1 MKTEQTITL
10 TPESFEAG
18 KHLEALAQQGGNAL
32 TLRLAPG
39 QYTTPI
45 SIDRNNSGSGKLT
58 IEATQKGT
66 AIFTGA
72 EPHHDW
78 QIVGAR
84 RWRTAFSTEAEH
96 RMPKEFGYLSVPVQV
111 YCGTLRLRLAK
122 SLEDMGERS
131 FYVGDGE
138 LWIELSAQ
146 DPDPRM
152 GGIEIARRASMIA
165 IERDDV
171 RISGI
176 TVTRCASTIQRTG
189 FGVRGHDIEVVD
201 CEFSE
206 AAGGVGAQFRGTRI
220 RIARNNIHHNGQ
232 LGFTF
237 DADDSVFEDN
247 WVHNNDLR
255 NFTDDPDSDWNVW
268 ESGGGKVVFTRDSV
282 FKGNRFTDNRHGP
295 GLWLDIDNFRNR
307 IENNYFSGNGHSSIM
322 IEISWDNVVCNNII
336 ADTHE
341 CNYSAAGILVQLS
354 CRTRIYH
361 NLFLR
366 SEGFGVH
373 LRWHV
378 RPRDIHPY
386 EPADPKAFKETHGF
400 EQSDWMGPEDQYP
413 VKENDVRNNLFVDC
427 RRGAVQID
435 QHPEYTQDN
444 ICDYNLYWNAH
455 NIHPLAGGHA
465 LGDWQAMTGLDAHS
479 ISDKPM
485 HRGPLFIDQ
494 SGQDFRPHPEGPLA
508 NTVPLI
514 EECSTDLQGK
524 QRESRTNIG
533 PIHVG

>member
-1 MKTEQTITL
+1 MKTERTITL
-10 TPESFEAG
+10 DPESIQAG
-18 KHLEALAQQGGNAL
+18 NHLEALAQQGECNL

-39 QYTTPI
+39 RYTNPI
-45 SIDRNNSGSGKLT
+45 TINRENSGAGTLR
-58 IEATQKGT
+58 IEAAQKGT

-72 EPHHDW
+72 DPHSDW
-78 QIVGAR
+78 QMAGAR
-84 RWRTAFSTEAEH
+84 RWRTAFKIEAEQ
-96 RMPKEFGYLSVPVQV
+96 RMQNEFGCLSVPVQV
-111 YCGTLRLRLAK
+111 YLGEHRLRLAK
-122 SLEDMGERS
+122 SLEDMSERS
-131 FYVGDGE
+131 FFVGQDE
-138 LWIELSAQ
+138 IWIELSEH
-146 DPDPRM
+146 DPDPRF
-152 GGIEIARRASMIA
+152 GGIEIARRANMLH
-165 IERDDV
+165 IERDAV
-171 RISGI
+171 TVSGI

-189 FGVRGHDIEVVD
+189 FSVRGHGIEISD
-201 CEFSE
+201 CDFSE
-206 AAGGVGAQFRGTRI
+206 ASGGVGAQFRGTEI
-220 RIARNNIHHNGQ
+220 RIVRNRIHHNGQ

-237 DADDSVFEDN
+237 DANDSVFEDN
-247 WVHNNDLR
+247 WVHDNDLR
-255 NFTDDPDSDWNVW
+255 NFTNDPDAKWNVW
-268 ESGGGKVVFTRDSV
+268 ESGGGKVVFTSDSV
-282 FKGNRFTDNRHGP
+282 FKGNRFIDNRNGP

-341 CNYSAAGILVQLS
+341 CNYSAAGVLVQLS
-354 CRTRIYH
+354 SRTRIYH

-386 EPADPKAFKETHGF
+386 EPADPEAFKQTHGF

-413 VKENDVRNNLFVDC
+413 VKENDVRNNVFVDC
-427 RRGAVQID
+427 RRGAVQVD
-435 QHPEYTQDN
+435 HHPEYMCDN

-494 SGQDFRPHPEGPLA
+494 SGQNYRPHPEGPLA
-508 NTVPLI
+508 TTVPRI
-514 EECSTDLQGK
+514 EECPKDLLGN
-524 QRESRTNIG
+524 QRKPQTTIG
-533 PIHVG
+533 PIQDV